1 MERLPTGNV
10 IWYVIS
16 YRDINDGWVL
26 VFAWMLNILDWLY
39 KRQWCDMEFD
49 WVGIAYRDVD
59 GGVLMWQGVLLV
71 LNHSQGRWWWGID
84 VTWSLTGFEL
94 FTGQWWWGVDVT
106 WSFTGFEFLTG
117 TLVVGCWSDMEVDW
131 LRIAYRDVDG
141 GVLMWQG
148 VLLVLKCLQGRW
160 WWGVDVTWS
169 LTGWELLTGMLMVR
183 RWCNMEFY
191 WFWIAYRDI
200 DGGVLI
206 WHGGWLVFNSL
217 QGCWWWGVDVTW
229 NLTGWELR
237 IGM

>member
-59 GGVLMWQGVLLV
+59 GGMLMWQGVLLV

-94 FTGQWWWGVDVT
+94 FTGQWWWVVDVT

-117 TLVVGCWSDMEVDW
+117 
-131 LRIAYRDVDG
+131 
-141 GVLMWQG
+141 
-148 VLLVLKCLQGRW
+148 
-160 WWGVDVTWS
+160 WWGVGLTWR
-169 LTGWELLTGMLMVR
+169 LTGWELLTGMLMVGC
-183 RWCNMEFY
+183 WCDREFY
-191 WFWIAYRDI
+191 WFWNAYRDV
-200 DGGVLI
+200 DGGVL
-206 WHGGWLVFNSL
+206 
-217 QGCWWWGVDVTW
+217 
-229 NLTGWELR
+229 
-237 IGM
+237 M